1 LVAISSFRQLS
12 VIIFINNSVFIFI
25 VLNKCRGK
33 EVMGLMINNTF
44 HCQNIFKLKYHSH
57 QCGSKTNIIK

>member
-1 LVAISSFRQLS
+1 VAISSFRQLS

-33 EVMGLMINNTF
+33 EVMGACDQQYLS
-44 HCQNIFKLKYHSH
+44 LPKYFLNS
-57 QCGSKTNIIK
+57 NIIHINAGQKQTS